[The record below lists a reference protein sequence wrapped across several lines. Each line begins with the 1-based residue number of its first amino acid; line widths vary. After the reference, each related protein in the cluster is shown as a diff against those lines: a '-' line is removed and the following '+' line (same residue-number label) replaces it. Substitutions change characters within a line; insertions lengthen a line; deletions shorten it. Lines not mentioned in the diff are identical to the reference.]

1 MLAGRPREP
10 KRCPTDARR
19 EAQGARICPEIGCV
33 DRACGLCVDLRGS
46 DSAES
51 SSFLINQYI
60 KCESSSRGFCVDLRG
75 SDSGRIGRDVKAL
88 KMAPMKAAKM
98 AQDRP
103 KIARN
108 PPRASK
114 NRSKGFPRPSEEPQR
129 TL

>member
-10 KRCPTDARR
+10 GFAPKS
-19 EAQGARICPEIGCV
+19 GAWIER
-33 DRACGLCVDLRGS
+33 GL